1 MNKLL
6 LNFVFCFFAF
16 QSIGQLYLE
25 VSVTPASS
33 TVFDFKNGRSFD
45 NNSTQFNAIS
55 VAYTFPRKSEKNFI
69 TYNLESGF
77 STFQMLGTYNNIQIT
92 SNIIQPYLSVNSY
105 IPFIYEGRKQPI
117 FDMLFGI
124 GYGTSIPTFT
134 SFPVSDN
141 ASKFIHHNLNGQL
154 GIVFYTNVGMR
165 FQINYFTHYN
175 LFTQKFESYDNT
187 INPLK
192 FTAQGITFKISTP
205 LKEVYNKLKSRK
217 RNKG

>member
-1 MNKLL
+1 MNKLIL
-6 LNFVFCFFAF
+6 SFVICFTCF

-25 VSVTPASS
+25 VSVTPAASAI
-33 TVFDFKNGRSFD
+33 FDFENGRSFD
-45 NNSTQFNAIS
+45 NNSTQFNTIS
-55 VAYTFPRKSEKNFI
+55 IAYTFPRKSEKDFI

-77 STFQMLGTYNNIQIT
+77 SSFQMLGTYNNIPVT
-92 SNIIQPYLSVNSY
+92 SNLIQPYLFVNSY
-105 IPFIYEGRKQPI
+105 IPFMLENKKQPI

-124 GYGTSIPTFT
+124 AYGVSIPTFT

-154 GIVFYTNVGMR
+154 GMVFYTNIGMR
-165 FQINYFTHYN
+165 FQISYFTNYN
-175 LFTQKFESYDNT
+175 LFTQKFESYDDA

-205 LKEVYNKLKSRK
+205 LKEVFNKLNSIKK
-217 RNKG
+217 K